1 MTDSASTPTGASTG
15 AGRERP
21 QTGDPQVDEATTP
34 LDALDDLPVDEH
46 ADVYDE
52 VDTRLRAVMAT
63 AGDSAPEDISD
74 SPDSAD
80 PGA

>member
-1 MTDSASTPTGASTG
+1 M
-15 AGRERP
+15 
-21 QTGDPQVDEATTP
+21 VP
-34 LDALDDLPVDEH
+34 LDALDDLPVGEH

-63 AGDSAPEDISD
+63 EGDSAPEDTSD
-74 SPDSAD
+74 SPAGAE